1 MPARHA
7 NVISTHKQVVKET
20 TFLPEDDNK
29 FDKDKATREA
39 LAILDKEYEI
49 FNDPHMQP
57 VKSLPR
63 YDTWD
68 RDFTPKQWVE
78 YCLKRPTEPHAVSP
92 CFENGDYTWK
102 PVQVLSYDEKER
114 KFKVRQV
121 HNNKEKTVTRLSL
134 LFYAED
140 PERFKERVEL
150 CKLRQKHVEQELR
163 FTDLVDSIPA
173 DAVSTLSKERREMFS
188 SRAWNF
194 IYNKFNQQATGFDPE
209 KVSDQLK
216 KLNQVVMEE
225 YIRQMKK
232 CIVIKEMQD
241 PTNFAKFAKLKVP
254 IRINKK
260 TNPYFGVVRCP
271 KYEFSTNQ
279 HEIE

>member
-1 MPARHA
+1 
-7 NVISTHKQVVKET
+7 
-20 TFLPEDDNK
+20 
-29 FDKDKATREA
+29 
-39 LAILDKEYEI
+39 
-49 FNDPHMQP
+49 
-57 VKSLPR
+57 
-63 YDTWD
+63 
-68 RDFTPKQWVE
+68 
-78 YCLKRPTEPHAVSP
+78 LKRPTEPHAVSP

-271 KYEFSTNQ
+271 KYEFSAVQ